1 MVGLLAYGAWFCG
14 QGLDSLVNGQVLTVS
29 ALVGSFQAVP
39 IATHVST
46 DGAHGKAWFRLAAA
60 GEQLFTSALQI
71 AFRPSARQC
80 WPISRPE
87 RSPVPAP
94 QLTLFAVG
102 FPITVILGPLV
113 LLFGMRYLVPMLE
126 ANLVKGLKLFTS

>member
-1 MVGLLAYGAWFCG
+1 MVSPRGGGRAALA
-14 QGLDSLVNGQVLTVS
+14 
-29 ALVGSFQAVP
+29 
-39 IATHVST
+39 
-46 DGAHGKAWFRLAAA
+46 
-60 GEQLFTSALQI
+60 SALQI
-71 AFRPSARQC
+71 AFRPSACRC

-102 FPITVILGPLV
+102 FPITVVLGPLV
-113 LLFGMRYLVPMLE
+113 LLFGMPYLVPMLE